1 MLFHIKDLIT
11 NVQFLENVRAY
22 NCMFSMTSFGVEV
35 DDTINHSRDPYVFKE
50 LGVVSHLLCSL
61 CPPSEALISSNVH
74 MCDTDN
80 EIANRLRFFSVSNEP
95 QLSSNVVIA
104 REDLEVMELLEFL
117 RKCPDRP
124 KLLFDTVCTL
134 TDMQYVVYHATIIAE
149 GVEASQE
156 LYIRHTNGCPV
167 SSEVERERVIHCPE
181 AVIKRQVPEG
191 VKLELC
197 GEDSVVLLSDVSR
210 IFRENGLSIT
220 RVEVTMRGYYNFL
233 LLIHHF
239 PYFIN

>member
-1 MLFHIKDLIT
+1 MDGSTTIKPEML
-11 NVQFLENVRAY
+11 
-22 NCMFSMTSFGVEV
+22 TSSYKEASS
-35 DDTINHSRDPYVFKE
+35 DAKKAMSAAKLAELALADPKMAKVLRE
-50 LGVVSHLLCSL
+50 C
-61 CPPSEALISSNVH
+61 A
-74 MCDTDN
+74 
-80 EIANRLRFFSVSNEP
+80 LRFFSVSNEP